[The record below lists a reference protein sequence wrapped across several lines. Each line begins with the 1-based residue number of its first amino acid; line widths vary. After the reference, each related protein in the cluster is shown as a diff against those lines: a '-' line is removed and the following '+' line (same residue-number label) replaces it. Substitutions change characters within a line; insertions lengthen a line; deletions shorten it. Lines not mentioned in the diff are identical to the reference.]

1 MRQRAAILTAALLLA
16 GLAGLA
22 VVALHEVSL
31 VQVRLARQGTV
42 VDTALAQAGERL
54 CLKYIHSVERTPVQG
69 WFAIDQS
76 GGFRALRTKTTGTG
90 TGLPNVVPENR
101 VRMEG
106 KWLIVDEG
114 GRHIAKI
121 PFYFLPLNEL
131 KIFLG
136 SEKIDLSQ
144 VPPGSQLLITSR
156 TLPAWKWALE
166 RALDIFSRI

>member
-1 MRQRAAILTAALLLA
+1 MRPRARLWTAAVSLACLL
-16 GLAGLA
+16 GLA
-22 VVALHEVSL
+22 VACLQDVSL
-31 VQVRLARQGTV
+31 VQVRLPGRGEV
-42 VDTALAQAGERL
+42 VDTVLARDNERL
-54 CLKYIHSVERTPVQG
+54 CMKYIHSVERTPVQG
-69 WFAIDQS
+69 WFAIDHS

-90 TGLPNVVPENR
+90 TGLPNVVPEDR

-121 PFYFLPLNEL
+121 PFYFLPLNDL
-131 KIFLG
+131 RIFVG

-156 TLPAWKWALE
+156 TLPAWEWALE